1 MIDDIYSMEVLK
13 LAGNITRAE
22 GLDDAQASV
31 SVASPLCGS
40 SITVDLNY
48 ADGRV
53 TDFGQRIKACALGQA
68 AASVMARVVI
78 GKSLEDLRQVRDR
91 MNEML
96 ENDGPPPAG
105 DWAALAALKPAHRL
119 KPRHGAILLP
129 FKAVIQAIEEIEQV
143 RS

>member
-68 AASVMARVVI
+68 AASVMAANVI
-78 GKSLEDLRQVRDR
+78 GKSLEELILVRDQ
-91 MNEML
+91 MEEML
-96 ENDGPPPAG
+96 ENDGPPPDG
-105 DWAALAALKPAHRL
+105 DWVALAALEPARRL
-119 KPRHGAILLP
+119 AARHGAILLP
-129 FKAVIQAIEEIEQV
+129 FRAVIQTIEEI
-143 RS
+143 SP